1 MKKTVFFLLILFVA
15 LFQAKA
21 QETEHIVVIS
31 TNLGDMKCKLYN
43 DTPKHR
49 DKFLQEAKKGYY
61 NGTLFY
67 RVIHN
72 FLIQGGAADS
82 RNAPPGKR
90 IGYGNP
96 AFTVDDEI
104 RPNHFHK
111 KGALCAPRQPDDVN
125 PFKQSDISQFY
136 IVEGRVFR
144 PGELDTMEMAVN
156 VPIKE
161 EIIRQ
166 VLTPE
171 IKAKLKKLKEEK
183 KVEEFRAIADP
194 IKQQIETEY
203 RLNPHVLK
211 FSKAQR
217 AAYTTVGGYP
227 ELDGKY
233 TVFGE
238 VIDGFDVIDKIAALK
253 TDKNDRPLTDVKILS
268 IKVIK

>member
-1 MKKTVFFLLILFVA
+1 MVKKIVFSVILLFTLSA
-15 LFQAKA
+15 AKA
-21 QETEHIVVIS
+21 QQPEHVVVIT
-31 TNLGDMKCKLYN
+31 TNFGNLKCKLYN

-49 DKFLQEAKKGYY
+49 DKFLQEVRKGYY

-111 KGALCAPRQPDDVN
+111 KGALCAPRQPDKVN

-136 IVEGRVFR
+136 IVEGRVYR
-144 PGELDTMEMAVN
+144 PGELDTMELANN
-156 VPIKE
+156 VPIRQQ
-161 EIIRQ
+161 IISQ
-166 VLTPE
+166 ILTPE
-171 IKAKLKKLKEEK
+171 VKAKLKKLKEEK
-183 KVEEFRAIADP
+183 KVKAFRAIANP

-203 RLNPHVLK
+203 ALNPHVLK

-217 AAYTTVGGYP
+217 KAYTTVGGYP

-238 VIDGFDVIDKIAALK
+238 VIDGFDVIDKIASLK
-253 TDKNDRPLTDVKILS
+253 TDKNNRPYTDVKILN
-268 IKVIK
+268 IKVIQ

>member
-1 MKKTVFFLLILFVA
+1 MKKIVFLLVLFFAVIA
-15 LFQAKA
+15 AKA
-21 QETEHIVVIS
+21 QQPEHVVVIS
-31 TNLGDMKCKLYN
+31 TNFGDMKCKLYN

-49 DKFLQEAKKGYY
+49 DKFLQEVRKGYY

-90 IGYGNP
+90 IGYGDP

-111 KGALCAPRQPDDVN
+111 KGALCAPRQPDKVN

-144 PGELDTMEMAVN
+144 PGELDTMELANN
-156 VPIKE
+156 VPIKQQ
-161 EIIRQ
+161 IVNQI
-166 VLTPE
+166 LTPE

-183 KVEEFRAIADP
+183 KVKEFRALANP
-194 IKQQIETEY
+194 IKGQIETEY
-203 RLNPHVLK
+203 ALNPHVLK

-217 AAYTTVGGYP
+217 KAYTTVGGYP
-227 ELDGKY
+227 ELDRKY

-238 VIDGFDVIDKIAALK
+238 VIDGFDVIDKIAAMK
-253 TDKNDRPLTDVKILS
+253 TDKNDRPLTDVKILN